1 MSMTHFFFAETLR
14 EMWSFSSSE
23 GSIEEANLIKA
34 KKDNVMGFLQLLG
47 VLCFSRT
54 HKSLMR
60 FLLLASDLEVVF
72 YSKVA
77 FL

>member
-1 MSMTHFFFAETLR
+1 MR
-14 EMWSFSSSE
+14 
-23 GSIEEANLIKA
+23 
-34 KKDNVMGFLQLLG
+34 FLQLLG

-77 FL
+77 ILQLLNGFHKYLYEVKKCYLLVMKK

>member
-1 MSMTHFFFAETLR
+1 MIF
-14 EMWSFSSSE
+14 FSSG
-23 GSIEEANLIKA
+23 GSIEQANLIKA
-34 KKDNVMGFLQLLG
+34 QKDNVMGFLQLLG

-60 FLLLASDLEVVF
+60 FLLLASDRKVVF

-77 FL
+77 IL